1 MASASLEIWVAKD
14 IVVSR
19 RHMSALSDSI
29 KEVHLVDVVNGSG
42 KYVQIIKGKG
52 LEVIA
57 MT

>member
-1 MASASLEIWVAKD
+1 
-14 IVVSR
+14 
-19 RHMSALSDSI
+19 MSALSDSI